1 MNAQE
6 IINRYKDGERDFNG
20 IEIPSANLQDADL
33 SGICLSGAKLPGA
46 NLRSARLAGAD
57 LSYTDLQGAEMGGV
71 YMKGADL
78 TGANLRGAN
87 ISAADM
93 EGTKLA
99 YANLRDT
106 LIAESYLFGADLRGA
121 NLRDA
126 EMWGS
131 DLSEADLE
139 DAIMGGAILP
149 DFVSEEQLAMAKTLL
164 ISPGQS
170 YAEAMMDW
178 VDETFMNDGLPGFD
192 EGYEMGLD
200 DLVYYLEQY
209 GLDPYGQCGQRVI
222 AHFTEHAVDNW
233 YGDFYR
239 FNYCSKCHEQFRPD
253 YDLDYA
259 NQVLRDKV
267 LCPDCLV
274 EPE

>member
-1 MNAQE
+1 M
-6 IINRYKDGERDFNG
+6 
-20 IEIPSANLQDADL
+20 LL
-33 SGICLSGAKLPGA
+33 GA
-46 NLRSARLAGAD
+46 NLRSAKLVEAD
-57 LSYTDLQGAEMGGV
+57 LSYADLRGAEMGGINL
-71 YMKGADL
+71 KEADL

-93 EGTKLA
+93 QGAKLA
-99 YANLRDT
+99 YANLRET
-106 LIAESYLFGADLRGA
+106 LIAESNLFGADLRGA

-149 DFVSEEQLAMAKTLL
+149 DFISEDQLAMAKILP

-170 YAEAMMDW
+170 YADAMMSW
-178 VDETFMNDGLPGFD
+178 VDETFINDGLPGFD
-192 EGYEMGLD
+192 EGYEMALD

-209 GLDPYGQCGQRVI
+209 GIDPYGQSGQRVI

-239 FNYCSKCHEQFRPD
+239 FNYCSNCQQQFRPD

-259 NQVLRDKV
+259 NQVLRDEV
-267 LCPDCLV
+267 LCSDCLV
-274 EPE
+274 DPE

>member
-6 IINRYKDGERDFNG
+6 LINRYNNSERDFSG
-20 IEIPSANLQDADL
+20 VEIPNANLQDADL
-33 SGICLSGAKLPGA
+33 SGICLTGAMLLGA
-46 NLRSARLAGAD
+46 NLRSAKMVEAD
-57 LSYTDLQGAEMGGV
+57 LSYADLRGAEMGGI
-71 YMKGADL
+71 YLKGADL

-87 ISAADM
+87 ISAANM
-93 EGTKLA
+93 EETKLA
-99 YANLRDT
+99 YANLRET
-106 LIAESYLFGADLRGA
+106 LIAESNLFGADLRGA

-139 DAIMGGAILP
+139 DAIMVGAVLP
-149 DFVSEEQLAMAKTLL
+149 DFVSEDQLATAKILHL
-164 ISPGQS
+164 APGQT
-170 YAEAMMDW
+170 YADAMMSW
-178 VDETFMNDGLPGFD
+178 VDETFINDGLPGFD
-192 EGYEMGLD
+192 EGYEMALD

-209 GLDPYGQCGQRVI
+209 GMDSYGQSGQRVI

-239 FNYCSKCHEQFRPD
+239 FNYCSKCQRQFRPD

-259 NQVLRDKV
+259 NQVLRDVV